1 MQTFSRTIDG
11 YNYTIICE
19 SKNTRNGF
27 KHEAYLYQVVG
38 IEMYLLNKA
47 TCHYINRT
55 WEAYTYQTVISCVI
69 NELIDRELNEF
80 IANAKEVHNIKRLTS
95 AKRAELLAIFEASPS
110 IKRYRGLWTAI
121 NSGRYNG
128 GIE

>member
-1 MQTFSRTIDG
+1 MQTFLRTIDG

-38 IEMYLLNKA
+38 VEMYLLNKA
-47 TCHYINRT
+47 TCYYLNRT
-55 WEAYTYQTVISCVI
+55 WEAYTYQSVLHTVIT
-69 NELIDRELNEF
+69 ELIDHDLGSF
-80 IANAKEVHNIKRLTS
+80 IANEKDIHNIKRLTS
-95 AKRAELLAIFEASPS
+95 VKRAELLAIFEASPS